1 MKISQHGFSLAELL
15 VTLAISGVLLGVIV
29 TALFQMT
36 TISSAGDDQLTV
48 WHQLQNV
55 NHQLG
60 IDCQEALTASGS
72 SSLTLNYTGG
82 GTVTYSLTGT
92 SLRRTSGTNINTL
105 AQDIASLSFSVTGR
119 LVTMNI
125 TSTVSGRTG
134 SSEQITSLVNL
145 RPTSP

>member
-1 MKISQHGFSLAELL
+1 MKINQHGFSLAELL
-15 VTLAISGVLLGVIV
+15 VTIAISGVLLGVIV

-48 WHQLQNV
+48 WHQLQNA
-55 NHQLG
+55 NHQFG
-60 IDCQEALTASGS
+60 IDCQSALTASGS
-72 SSLTLNYTGG
+72 SSLTLIYPTGG
-82 GTVTYSLTGT
+82 IVTYNLAGT
-92 SLRRTSGTNINTL
+92 ILQRTSGSAVNIL
-105 AQDIASLSFSVTGR
+105 ARDIGDLSFSVTGR

-125 TSTVSGRTG
+125 TSIVSGRTG